1 MRVALDAT
9 PLTLPSGGLRRY
21 VEELARALA
30 ANFPEDEYW
39 LVSDQSFH
47 PPEAP
52 ANLRCAPAPAGAL
65 ERRWWLAGL
74 PRRLKQLST
83 DVFHGT
89 NFEVPWV
96 GRTPAVLTVH
106 DLSPWLDRRW
116 QPAAG
121 RVRRRTPWLVRLR
134 RAAMILTHTEAV
146 RRQVIGRFHVP
157 AARVV
162 AVPLAAAEFFRP
174 VEAAPVPRPY
184 FVFAGTLEPRK
195 NLPALLEAFR
205 LLRQRCDVDLVLAG
219 RRRADCPHLP
229 GCQGVACLG
238 EVSDEQLRALYSGA
252 LACVYPSLY
261 EGFGLPVLE
270 AMQCGAPVI
279 ASRDPAVMEVAGD
292 AALLVEAT
300 DVRGWAEAMRVLLE
314 RPDLRALWRER
325 SLRRAAR
332 FRWETTARLT
342 REVYVEALRRNSG

>member
-9 PLTLPSGGLRRY
+9 PLTLSSGGLRRY

-30 ANFPEDEYW
+30 AGFPEDEYW
-39 LVSDQSFH
+39 LFSDQNFRA
-47 PPEAP
+47 PEGP
-52 ANLRCAPAPAGAL
+52 ANLRCGPPPADAL
-65 ERRWWLAGL
+65 ERRWWLVGL
-74 PRRLKQLST
+74 PRRLKQANVDL
-83 DVFHGT
+83 FHGT
-89 NFEVPWV
+89 NFEVPWR

-116 QPAAG
+116 QPDAG
-121 RVRRRTPWLVRLR
+121 RVRRRTPWLIRLH
-134 RAAMILTHTEAV
+134 RASFVLTHTETV
-146 RRQVIGRFHVP
+146 RRELIERFRIAP
-157 AARVV
+157 SRVV
-162 AVPLAAAEFFRP
+162 AAPLAASEFFRP
-174 VEAAPVPRPY
+174 VERPAAPRPY
-184 FVFAGTLEPRK
+184 FLFAGTLEPRK
-195 NLPALLEAFR
+195 NLPALVEAFR
-205 LLRQRCDVDLVLAG
+205 IVRQHCNVDLVLAG
-219 RRRADCPHLP
+219 RRRVDCPHLP
-229 GCQGVACLG
+229 DCHGVTCIG
-238 EVSDEQLRALYSGA
+238 EVSDEQLRTLYSGA

-332 FRWETTARLT
+332 FRWDTTARLT
-342 REVYVEALRRNSG
+342 HEVYVEALRRRTR